1 MRTDAQIETSAARP
15 VADLRTRRLRS
26 RITNGSALLPD
37 IDHRSAWMRR
47 FRDLNELHLN
57 DRGGEA
63 AASEAEKALVRRG
76 ACLIVELEQM
86 EQRFA
91 LNGGG
96 TIKQLECYQRMTNTL
111 RRVLESLGF
120 ERRARDVTPRRL
132 DDYLASLQSEP
143 EPEEAE

>member
-1 MRTDAQIETSAARP
+1 METAVRTKTTDIRP
-15 VADLRTRRLRS
+15 TADLRTRRLRS

-76 ACLIVELEQM
+76 ACLIVELEQL
-86 EQRFA
+86 EQQFA

-96 TIKQLECYQRMTNTL
+96 TLKQLECYQRMTNTL
-111 RRVLESLGF
+111 RRVLESLGLKR
-120 ERRARDVTPRRL
+120 EAKDVTPKL
-132 DDYLASLQSEP
+132 ADYLASLP
-143 EPEEAE
+143 EPDAEDE